1 MNLPLMLVVVLIAAL
16 QANDL
21 DEALRKEIREGNYA
35 VAEKLLENPEVD
47 PDSRDGQSWT
57 ALMYAARSEQADFIT
72 LLLKAR
78 ADLNLVN
85 DDGESALI
93 VAVKRRNVEGARRLL
108 MARADTSLRDHRGKT
123 ALDWAEEDN
132 RTYLAQIIRIASRPI
147 GARVTVAEKPV
158 QLGSESLTPP
168 RVVKETPP
176 LYTEKAFNRG
186 VEGRVVLKVIVRKDG
201 SIGPV
206 RIHRSLDPELDEA
219 AAEAVRTWVF
229 EPARAD
235 GEPVN
240 VLLDV
245 EVDFLIQKK
254 KS

>member
-1 MNLPLMLVVVLIAAL
+1 MRLSLLLAL
-16 QANDL
+16 ALLQMNDL
-21 DEALRKEIREGNYA
+21 NEALRKEIREGNYA
-35 VAEKLLENPEVD
+35 VAEKLLENPDVD

-57 ALMYAARSEQADFIT
+57 ALMYAARAEQPELIT
-72 LLLKAR
+72 LLLKAG
-78 ADLNLVN
+78 AALNLVN

-93 VAVKRRNVEGARRLL
+93 VAVKRRNVGGARRLL
-108 MARADTSLRDHRGKT
+108 MAGADTSLRDSRGKT
-123 ALDWAEEDN
+123 ALDWAEEEN
-132 RTYLAQIIRIASRPI
+132 RTYLAQIIRIASRPNR
-147 GARVTVAEKPV
+147 ARVTVAEKPV
-158 QLGSESLTPP
+158 QLGSESLAPP
-168 RVVKETPP
+168 RVLRETPP
-176 LYTEKAFNRG
+176 LYTERAFDRG

-206 RIHRSLDPELDEA
+206 RIHRSLDPDLDEA

-240 VLLDV
+240 VLIDV
-245 EVDFLIQKK
+245 EVDFLIQRK

>member
-1 MNLPLMLVVVLIAAL
+1 MRLPLLLVLIL

-47 PDSRDGQSWT
+47 PDSRDRQGWT
-57 ALMYAARSEQADFIT
+57 ALMYAARSERADMIT
-72 LLLKAR
+72 LLLKAG
-78 ADLNLVN
+78 AALNLVN
-85 DDGESALI
+85 HDGESALV
-93 VAVKRRNVEGARRLL
+93 VAVKRGNVEGARRLL
-108 MARADTSLRDHRGKT
+108 MSGADTSLRDRRGKT
-123 ALDWAEEDN
+123 ALEWAEEEK
-132 RTYLAQIIRIASRPI
+132 RTYLSQIIRIASRPSV
-147 GARVTVAEKPV
+147 AKVTVAEKPI
-158 QLGSESLTPP
+158 QLGSEALAPP
-168 RVVKETPP
+168 RVVKDTPP
-176 LYTEKAFNRG
+176 LYTERAFDRG

-206 RIHRSLDPELDEA
+206 RVHQSLDPELDEA

-229 EPARAD
+229 EPARAG

-240 VLLDV
+240 VLIDV
-245 EVDFLIQKK
+245 EVDFFIQRR